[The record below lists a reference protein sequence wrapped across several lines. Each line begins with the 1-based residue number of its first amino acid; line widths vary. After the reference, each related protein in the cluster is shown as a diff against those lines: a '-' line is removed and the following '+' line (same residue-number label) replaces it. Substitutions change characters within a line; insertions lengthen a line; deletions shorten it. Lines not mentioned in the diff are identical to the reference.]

1 MTTDMDIWPMS
12 ELCAETDTSGH
23 TSDRMSAHRPHRIE
37 VITGVERRRR
47 WSFEQKRAIVM
58 ESQLPHASPAAI
70 ARKHG
75 IGTGQLY
82 TWRRQLL
89 SSRLAGAACFARVE
103 LAGEPPRLANPA
115 NGSTGMIEIA
125 LPGGA
130 SVRVD
135 ANIDEAAL
143 RRVLAAV
150 RG

>member
-1 MTTDMDIWPMS
+1 MIDMAMES
-12 ELCAETDTSGH
+12 DTSGH
-23 TSDRMSAHRPHRIE
+23 TSDRMSAHRPPRIE
-37 VITGVERRRR
+37 VITGVERRRS

-58 ESQLPHASPAAI
+58 ESQLPNASSAAI

-89 SSRLAGAACFARVE
+89 SSRLSGAACFARVE
-103 LAGEPPRLANPA
+103 LAGEAPRLANPA

-130 SVRVD
+130 LVRVD
-135 ANIDEAAL
+135 ASVDETAL
-143 RRVLAAV
+143 RRVLTV
-150 RG
+150 LRG

>member
-1 MTTDMDIWPMS
+1 MTTDTDFAPMIDMAMES
-12 ELCAETDTSGH
+12 DTSGH
-23 TSDRMSAHRPHRIE
+23 TSDRMSAHRPRIE

-58 ESQLPHASPAAI
+58 EGRLPHASPAAV
-70 ARKHG
+70 ARRHG

-103 LAGEPPRLANPA
+103 LVGEPPRLANPA

-125 LPGGA
+125 LPGGV

-135 ANIDEAAL
+135 AGVDEVAL
-143 RRVLAAV
+143 RRVLAAL

>member
-1 MTTDMDIWPMS
+1 MTTDTDIAPMIDMAMES
-12 ELCAETDTSGH
+12 DTSGH
-23 TSDRMSAHRPHRIE
+23 TSDRMSAHRPPRIE

-58 ESQLPHASPAAI
+58 ESQLPHASSAAI

-89 SSRLAGAACFARVE
+89 SSRLSGAACFARVE
-103 LAGEPPRLANPA
+103 LAGEAPRLANPA

-130 SVRVD
+130 LVRVD
-135 ANIDEAAL
+135 ASVDETAL
-143 RRVLAAV
+143 RRVLTV
-150 RG
+150 LRG